1 MCGIV
6 ASCRC
11 PSAGETTTENGDGSV
26 NHGIETSPQQL
37 SQHLQHGLDAIKHR
51 GPDGSGTWVSQDG
64 SIGLG
69 HCRLSINDLSPL
81 GAQPIHNADSI
92 HAVVNGEIYDFDRL
106 RDICASEH
114 GYRFTGHS
122 DSELVVALYQI
133 HGAPGLFEHL
143 RGEFA
148 FVLVD
153 QRPGSQRVIAVR
165 DRFGIKPLVWTTVGD
180 RVVLAAEAKALKP
193 LGWQPEWDV
202 QSITDSG
209 WLVDERTVFKNV
221 QSVKPGHWMEIT
233 DGRGIQMHQYWDA
246 DFPDK
251 TIVETRTIEEM
262 VQGVRERLIN
272 AVRLRMRADV
282 PIGVYLSGGID
293 SSAIAGIVT
302 HLARTENVKI
312 GSDKATQVACFSVQ
326 FPEASGYDESDIADR
341 TANWLGIE
349 IHRHNAD
356 EQRLADDFVDAAY
369 HNEQHHMDLNSVAKF
384 ALSSLPQQQG
394 LKVVLTGEGSDEH
407 FGGYA
412 FLTHQYLYEPDLA
425 MPNILADDTKLRV
438 SLETLAINKRHEMTA
453 NDGSR
458 TYNGFDD
465 GVLEPVNGSTMPATI
480 QAWDP
485 VSTLYSP
492 WVQRQAQGYDTR
504 KTVLASIL
512 PDVLP
517 KIKDQWHHLHAGL
530 YMWQKSVLANTL
542 LTCEGD
548 RAEMSHSIEA
558 RTPFLD
564 HSLTEYVNSL
574 PPSTKLRYTPPNK
587 DDGDDED
594 GTASAPRRAIVE
606 KWILREAVRPF
617 VTDEVYRRR
626 KVPFSAPTRW
636 PKDGPLHC
644 MFKRLLTRE
653 AVEELGFVDYAV
665 VEAALE
671 SAFGETPDQVAFRTL
686 NYTGGWVAIGQ
697 RLGVKKATVEESN
710 WSWV

>member
-11 PSAGETTTENGDGSV
+11 PS
-26 NHGIETSPQQL
+26 L

-425 MPNILADDTKLRV
+425 MPNILADDTKLR
-438 SLETLAINKRHEMTA
+438 
-453 NDGSR
+453 
-458 TYNGFDD
+458 
-465 GVLEPVNGSTMPATI
+465 
-480 QAWDP
+480 
-485 VSTLYSP
+485 
-492 WVQRQAQGYDTR
+492 
-504 KTVLASIL
+504 
-512 PDVLP
+512 
-517 KIKDQWHHLHAGL
+517 
-530 YMWQKSVLANTL
+530 
-542 LTCEGD
+542 GD

-574 PPSTKLRYTPPNK
+574 PPSTKL
-587 DDGDDED
+587 
-594 GTASAPRRAIVE
+594 SAPRRAIVE

-626 KVPFSAPTRW
+626 
-636 PKDGPLHC
+636 
-644 MFKRLLTRE
+644 KRLLTRE